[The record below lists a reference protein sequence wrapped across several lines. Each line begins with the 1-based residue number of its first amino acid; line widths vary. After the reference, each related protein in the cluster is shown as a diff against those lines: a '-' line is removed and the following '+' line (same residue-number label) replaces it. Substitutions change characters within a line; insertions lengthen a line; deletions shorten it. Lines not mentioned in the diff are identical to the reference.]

1 MKFLPHHPRVTLTL
15 DGHPLDADIALAA
28 GFFARLRGLMFAPP
42 LPARAGLL
50 IVPCN
55 SIHMLG
61 MRARLEAVFLS
72 KDFRVLKISRPLL
85 PWLGLSAC
93 PGAAAVLEWTPGT
106 AQAFGIREGE
116 KLRWAEQA
124 TEKEA
129 A

>member
-1 MKFLPHHPRVTLTL
+1 MKFLPHHPRVTLAL

-61 MRARLEAVFLS
+61 MRTRLEAVFLS

-85 PWLGLSAC
+85 PWLSVSAC
-93 PGAAAVLEWTPGT
+93 PGAAAVLEWPPGT
-106 AQAFGIREGE
+106 AQTLGIREGAR
-116 KLRWAEQA
+116 LTWINQA
-124 TEKEA
+124 SRQP
-129 A
+129 